1 MCFFSLMNK
10 KLKDLVIYSIIL
22 VVYLIWGHFTHLY
35 IPCLVY
41 EITGLY
47 CPGCGAT
54 RMIISML
61 HFDFKQAFFYNQLL
75 FVSTPIFIV
84 LFIDYVISN
93 IRGKKEL
100 YKKIPNIVYYI
111 YIALLIIF
119 MIIRNIFP
127 YFAPTNI

>member
-35 IPCLVY
+35 IPCLVH

-61 HFDFKQAFFYNQLL
+61 QGDFKQAFFYNQLL
-75 FVSTPIFIV
+75 FISTPIFIV
-84 LFIDYVISN
+84 LFIDY
-93 IRGKKEL
+93 
-100 YKKIPNIVYYI
+100 
-111 YIALLIIF
+111 II
-119 MIIRNIFP
+119 
-127 YFAPTNI
+127 